1 MDDEKQKK
9 VFSENLKH
17 YLSVN
22 DKTQKELADGIGV
35 SPQLVN
41 TWTQAKNI
49 PRMGKIDRIA
59 EFLHIRKSDL
69 IDEKTFQYEIG
80 KLVESIKRD
89 DGVDYVL
96 SDEEKNLVMEWRDID
111 DQTKEM
117 IKRILAYGNKL
128 RGVEENDD

>member
-1 MDDEKQKK
+1 MDDEKQRK

-22 DKTQKELADGIGV
+22 DKSQKELADGIGV

-89 DGVDYVL
+89 DDVDYAL
-96 SDEEKNLVMEWRDID
+96 SDEEKFLVMEWRKID
-111 DQTKEM
+111 DQSKEM
-117 IKRILAYGNKL
+117 IKRILAYGQKL
-128 RGVEENDD
+128 RGEKDDD